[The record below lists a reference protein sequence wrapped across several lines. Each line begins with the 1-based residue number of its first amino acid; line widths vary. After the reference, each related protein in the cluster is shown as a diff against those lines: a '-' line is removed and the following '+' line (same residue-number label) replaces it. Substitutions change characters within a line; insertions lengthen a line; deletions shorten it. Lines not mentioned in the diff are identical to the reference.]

1 MYRLLIVD
9 DEHHVVNWIA
19 DLLSDADEIEA
30 EIMKAYSGP
39 EALVLL
45 KKYKM
50 DVIFLD
56 IQMPEMNGLEVAK
69 LAQLEWPDTFIIF
82 LTAYD
87 NFNYIYHASQL
98 PNTSYLLKTE
108 DDDAILATLRKV
120 LTDIDLA
127 RNRQSDTEKIKV
139 QNLLIRHY
147 M

>member
-50 DVIFLD
+50 D
-56 IQMPEMNGLEVAK
+56 
-69 LAQLEWPDTFIIF
+69 
-82 LTAYD
+82 
-87 NFNYIYHASQL
+87 
-98 PNTSYLLKTE
+98 
-108 DDDAILATLRKV
+108 
-120 LTDIDLA
+120 
-127 RNRQSDTEKIKV
+127 
-139 QNLLIRHY
+139 
-147 M
+147 